1 MSRILR
7 ATTLAALLASSA
19 VVASACTSSGSTP
32 APSTTSSPVAIV
44 PPSIGG
50 AVVPPPSANATDTPA
65 PSDSGEPG
73 ANASTLPSAVPT
85 DIDPCQ
91 VITADE
97 AGQLAGATFAAGKEE
112 ETSGHARICTYGSNT
127 PNVFMVIV
135 AIAPDV
141 ATAKAAEAAAEQ
153 DLKDNAQS
161 FGVPFHVKKLPNFAD
176 QTDAVILDGSASLG
190 GQSISGR
197 GIYLL
202 RGTTFVGFND
212 LVRGKP
218 APSEDD
224 MTTEA
229 TTVLGRVP

>member
-1 MSRILR
+1 M
-7 ATTLAALLASSA
+7 
-19 VVASACTSSGSTP
+19 ASACTSTGATP
-32 APSTTSSPVAIV
+32 APSATPPGGAVAL
-44 PPSIGG
+44 PSIGV
-50 AVVPPPSANATDTPA
+50 AVVPPSANPTDTPA
-65 PSDSGEPG
+65 PSGSGEPG
-73 ANASTLPSAVPT
+73 ASASDLPSAVPT

-97 AGQLAGATFAAGKEE
+97 AGQLAGATFSAGKVE
-112 ETSGHARICTYGSNT
+112 ETAGHARICTYGAGT

-141 ATAKAAEAAAEQ
+141 ATAKAAEKAAEQ

-161 FGVPFHVKKLPNFAD
+161 FGVPFNVTKLPGFAD

-197 GIYLL
+197 GMYLL

-212 LVRGKP
+212 LVRGKK
-218 APSEDD
+218 APSADD
-224 MTTEA
+224 MKA
-229 TTVLGRVP
+229 QAMTVLGRVP